1 MFSNTQL
8 KTAGSGLMLV
18 LVVVG
23 LLVGAAGGVAA
34 TETATAT
41 PTTTDSTTGVELANS
56 TVAVDNDTRSVYAQ
70 ITAGPNESVKVDVT
84 FSGVDADG
92 NETELETRTVT
103 VNASQEQ
110 LVERT
115 DVNTTAYESYR
126 VTVNAPNV
134 DSTNATAEIGK
145 VAEIAGGGGG
155 FSIGGQN
162 VSMSV
167 LAVIAVVA
175 AAVLAGRRD
184 E

>member
-1 MFSNTQL
+1 MVSNTQL

-23 LLVGAAGGVAA
+23 LLVGAAGGAA
-34 TETATAT
+34 GQTSTTTA
-41 PTTTDSTTGVELANS
+41 TTTDTATGVELANS

-70 ITAGPNESVKVDVT
+70 ITAGPNESITVDVT

-115 DVNTTAYESYR
+115 DVNTTAYDSYR

-155 FSIGGQN
+155 FSIGGSN

-167 LAVIAVVA
+167 LALVAVVA